1 MKLSGTC
8 NGTYDITTASYITS
22 PNYPQN
28 YENNADCRWTIVA
41 FNERNI
47 ALNITDFVTERNE
60 DKLSIY
66 NGTNDE
72 GTRLEVFSG
81 NVDPY
86 PIKFAGRTAYLKF
99 TSDQSDV
106 KTGFRIELKAYGK

>member
-72 GTRLEVFSG
+72 GTRIERFSG
-81 NVDPY
+81 SNVPNQ
-86 PIKFAGRTAYLKF
+86 IKFTGKTTYLTF
-99 TSDQSDV
+99 TSGTWSA
-106 KTGFRIELKAYGK
+106 TGFKIGLKAYGK